1 MGGIV
6 EFAKKVISWIG
17 NIIEKVVSWWSNHKI
32 EVNNITY
39 NFIMNNKKIVENADD
54 QENMVKYLG
63 VSKQKSE
70 LNARANRLYAQL
82 SWTDQQRIDQL
93 LDQDDY

>member
-17 NIIEKVVSWWSNHKI
+17 DIIEKVVSWWSNHKI

-39 NFIMNNKKIVENADD
+39 NYIMINKEIVSKADD
-54 QENMVKYLG
+54 RENMVKYMAA
-63 VSKQKSE
+63 SKQKSE

-82 SWTDQQRIDQL
+82 SWKDQQRIDKL
-93 LDQDDY
+93 LEEDDY